1 MLLTLSASKVSAKD
15 PLQVYV
21 LTTCG
26 ETVMTYLTGDFEE
39 DMAYLRELNFIYC
52 GWYDLPTFF

>member
-26 ETVMTYLTGDFEE
+26 ETVMTYLTGDFDE
-39 DMAYLRELNFIYC
+39 DIAYLRELNFIHC
-52 GWYDLPTFF
+52 GCYDLLIYF

>member
-26 ETVMTYLTGDFEE
+26 ETVMTYLTGDFDE
-39 DMAYLRELNFIYC
+39 DIAYLREQNFIHC
-52 GWYDLPTFF
+52 GCYDLPIYF